1 GGRIFVPGR
10 GGDAAGAA
18 APASLNMLLPRMR
31 RFSNDN
37 AISMEF
43 LTANS
48 GYPMLVQAPYGK
60 GTLCVLALPDDF
72 ADIYRLPQSVL
83 TQIRSLLGRD
93 LFVSLDAPDH
103 VSLFVYDNRAFIVQ
117 NFQSQA
123 VSTRVTA
130 RATAL
135 RDLLSNKTVAAS
147 AGGGGGEARGG
158 RGGGGLTPDFA
169 EAEAYFQ
176 EVTRGGRGGGGRG
189 GVAGNGRS
197 SFEVPVAAHSF
208 RVFAAE

>member
-1 GGRIFVPGR
+1 
-10 GGDAAGAA
+10 
-18 APASLNMLLPRMR
+18 MR